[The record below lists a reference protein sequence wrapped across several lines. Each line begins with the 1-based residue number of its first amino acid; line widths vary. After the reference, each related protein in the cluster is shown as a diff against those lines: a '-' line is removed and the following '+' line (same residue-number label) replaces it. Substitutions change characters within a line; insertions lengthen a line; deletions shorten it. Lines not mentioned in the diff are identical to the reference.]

1 MTEFKYKV
9 NNLPAYYKDH
19 EYVVITIVDGEYWFY
34 GAYDDDSQIGAWF
47 YEAPRLLVHS
57 SEVEPA

>member
-9 NNLPAYYKDH
+9 NNVPAYAKDH
-19 EYVVITIVDGEYWFY
+19 EYVVINFVSGEYWFY

-47 YEAPRLLVHS
+47 DPSYQLFVHF
-57 SEVEPA
+57 SEIESI